1 MKSAEDGP
9 VYKRRRNKMQQGL
22 GNVSSLEKICEEDQE
37 RALQQVEE
45 TGEALQAVEGDSFY
59 LRLRTPPS
67 LRARLKEA
75 QIERENP
82 LFYKTTRDVDL
93 GR

>member
-1 MKSAEDGP
+1 MLTDKLITVFRVAALPFMKSAEDGP
-9 VYKRRRNKMQQGL
+9 VYERRRNKMQQGL
-22 GNVSSLEKICEEDQE
+22 GNVSSLERICEEDQE

-75 QIERENP
+75 Q
-82 LFYKTTRDVDL
+82 
-93 GR
+93 